1 MDILPPPSCAD
12 DISPPPICAIN
23 KKYLKKQRYLQNK
36 REQKTKNVI
45 APTVE
50 ELKKKLHDRLAMNK
64 KGEKLF
70 TDAVAGNQFV
80 DVNSLLERM
89 GVHDTSTKDLVR
101 QLLTRL

>member
-36 REQKTKNVI
+36 REKTKNVI
-45 APTVE
+45 APTVD
-50 ELKKKLHDRLAMNK
+50 ELKKKLHDRLALNK

-80 DVNSLLERM
+80 DVNSLLARM